1 VNWHQS
7 PALVDRLAAAYAL
20 GTLAGPARRRFEAV
34 MRQQPAVARAVAG
47 WDERLAPLGQRLK
60 PIAASADLWARI
72 ERRAFGAAG
81 RTVAEAAASVQ
92 ALSWWKRLLS
102 PIPSAALAFGLALG
116 VLLPSLGSLLQGD
129 QLDTQLPESYVG
141 VLAGADGR
149 TGMIVSSL
157 RHGRVMDLKQ
167 VQPVPVSSGQ
177 TLYLWAIEAEGRAR
191 PIGPVPQGKFVQ
203 VLLAQT
209 SEQLFGS
216 SVELALTVEPSA
228 AAPAGPSGPFVYR
241 GLCGKLWRVTTP

>member
-1 VNWHQS
+1 VNWHRS

-34 MRQQPAVARAVAG
+34 MRQRPAVARAVAG
-47 WDERLAPLGQRLK
+47 WDEQLAPL
-60 PIAASADLWARI
+60 AASADLWARI

-81 RTVAEAAASVQ
+81 RTVAEAAANTQ
-92 ALSWWKRLLS
+92 APSWWKRLLS

-116 VLLPSLGSLLQGD
+116 VLLPSLRPLLQGD

-149 TGMIVSSL
+149 TGMIMSSL

-167 VQPVPVSSGQ
+167 VQPVPVSAGQ

-203 VLLAQT
+203 VPLAQT

-216 SVELALTVEPSA
+216 TVELALTVEPSA
-228 AAPAGPSGPFVYR
+228 AARAGPCGPFVYR
-241 GLCGKLWRVTTP
+241 GLCGKLS